1 MAQLEKFTP
10 TGLEAQL
17 HLRRSAAQVQVLAGL
32 VVNRRN
38 RLKPRFQN
46 AKQRVPPSLTA
57 GGLIVALVLFVAVA
71 APFIAAYAPDQV
83 RAGARLAAPSPAHP
97 FGTDTLGRDMFSRVL
112 HGALIAVQAAAAGMG
127 IAAALGVPSGLL
139 AGYRRGWLD
148 WALSRFVDV
157 WLAFPGLLLALVVV
171 ARLGP
176 SLPNAILAVGLLGAP
191 GFYRLTRGL
200 ALSACKMA
208 YVEAAQAVGC
218 RQGRILARHILP
230 NLASSLIVFATLRA
244 GTAILAV
251 GGLSFIGLGAQP
263 PSPEWGAL
271 LAAGRSHMDTAPWLA
286 IYPGLSLT
294 LTVVGLNLLGDGLR
308 DLWDGRL
315 CPNKACH

>member
-1 MAQLEKFTP
+1 MFVVTA
-10 TGLEAQL
+10 
-17 HLRRSAAQVQVLAGL
+17 SAARFGPK
-32 VVNRRN
+32 
-38 RLKPRFQN
+38 RLKSLLHNTRTFYHAATKWRRF
-46 AKQRVPPSLTA
+46 PLSLIA
-57 GGLIVALVLFVAVA
+57 GGTIVALVLVAAVA

-83 RAGARLAAPSPAHP
+83 LAGPRLTAPSPAYL

-112 HGALIAVQAAAAGMG
+112 HGAAIAVQAALAGMG
-127 IAAALGVPSGLL
+127 IAALLGVPSGLV
-139 AGYRRGWLD
+139 AGYRGGWLD
-148 WALSRFVDV
+148 WALSRFIDI
-157 WLAFPGLLLALVVV
+157 WLAFPGLLLALVIV

-200 ALSACKMA
+200 ALSAGKLA
-208 YVEAAQAVGC
+208 YVEAARSLGC
-218 RQGRILARHILP
+218 REGRILARHMLP

-244 GTAILAV
+244 GTAILGV

-271 LAAGRSHMDTAPWLA
+271 LAAGRAHMDTAPWLA

-315 CPNKACH
+315 CRDRACH

>member
-1 MAQLEKFTP
+1 MLVGRLKSPLSGLRPGVPLWGRGADRRRP
-10 TGLEAQL
+10 T
-17 HLRRSAAQVQVLAGL
+17 LRRDALSPRIDSAAG
-32 VVNRRN
+32 
-38 RLKPRFQN
+38 RL
-46 AKQRVPPSLTA
+46 SLIA
-57 GGLIVALVLFVAVA
+57 GGTIVVLVLVVAVA
-71 APFIAAYAPDQV
+71 APFIAAYLPDLV
-83 RAGARLAAPSPAHP
+83 LAGPRLTAPSPAYP

-112 HGALIAVQAAAAGMG
+112 HGARIAVQAALVGMG
-127 IAAALGVPSGLL
+127 IAALLGVPSGLV
-139 AGYRRGWLD
+139 AGYRGGWLD
-148 WALSRFVDV
+148 RALSRFVDI
-157 WLAFPGLLLALVVV
+157 WLAFPGLLLALVIV

-176 SLPNAILAVGLLGAP
+176 SLSNAILAVGLLGAP

-200 ALSACKMA
+200 ALSAGKLA
-208 YVEAAQAVGC
+208 YVEAARSVGC
-218 RQGRILARHILP
+218 RAGRILVRHILP

-308 DLWDGRL
+308 DLWDGRT
-315 CPNKACH
+315 CPRGIR